1 MGVMKNRLLQL
12 LQLIFQ
18 NRILQHIL
26 FWCLS
31 YYCLLIFFSPG
42 PPERID
48 MIYTAAFHI
57 PLLIAVYINLGVF
70 IPLLLRKGRYGLYL
84 CSLPALMALAAGLN
98 IFLFNVVIDYLVP
111 DYFFIA
117 YYNFPELLLFAVI
130 HLGLTT
136 LIKLSRGWF
145 KLLES
150 ESQLIRLQNE
160 KSDTELK
167 FLKTQVNPHF
177 LFNSLNSIYSLSLK
191 KDERL
196 PANVLKLAEVMRYMI
211 YETDADFV
219 PLEKEISYL
228 KNYIAL
234 QQLRNVGNI
243 NVTLDITGD
252 PAGLMIAPFMFI
264 VFVENAFKHGKT
276 FIKIKL
282 EMDAGNHLVNFDV
295 TNDKGVVDDPEP
307 LDFKG
312 LGLDNVKR
320 RLELLY
326 PKNHRLLIDD
336 NLEENI
342 FAVALRIDLLNS

>member
-1 MGVMKNRLLQL
+1 MKNLILR
-12 LQLIFQ
+12 IFQ

-48 MIYTAAFHI
+48 MIYTAAFHL
-57 PLLIAVYINLGVF
+57 PLVIAVYINLGLL
-70 IPLLLRKGRYGLYL
+70 IPILLRKGRYVIYL
-84 CSLPALMALAAGLN
+84 LSLVALMGVAAGLN

-111 DYFFIA
+111 SYFFVA
-117 YYNFPELLLFAVI
+117 YYNFPELLLFAII

-145 KLLES
+145 RLLES
-150 ESQLIRLQNE
+150 ENQLIRLQNE

-191 KDERL
+191 KDNQA
-196 PANVLKLAEVMRYMI
+196 PAAILKLAEVMRYMI
-211 YETDADFV
+211 YETDGDFV
-219 PLEKEISYL
+219 LLENEINYL

-234 QQLRNVGNI
+234 QQLRNGGNV
-243 NVTLDITGD
+243 NVTFEIKGD
-252 PAGLMIAPFMFI
+252 PAQQQVAPFIFI
-264 VFVENAFKHGKT
+264 VFVENAFKHGKA
-276 FIKIKL
+276 FIKIEIEINL
-282 EMDAGNHLVNFDV
+282 NDHLLLLNV
-295 TNDKGVVDDPEP
+295 TNDKGMLDDPEP
-307 LDFKG
+307 FDFKG
-312 LGLDNVKR
+312 LGLDNVKK

-326 PKNHRLLIDD
+326 PKDHRLLIR
-336 NLEENI
+336 EETDLYH
-342 FAVALRIDLLNS
+342 VQLRIDLLNS